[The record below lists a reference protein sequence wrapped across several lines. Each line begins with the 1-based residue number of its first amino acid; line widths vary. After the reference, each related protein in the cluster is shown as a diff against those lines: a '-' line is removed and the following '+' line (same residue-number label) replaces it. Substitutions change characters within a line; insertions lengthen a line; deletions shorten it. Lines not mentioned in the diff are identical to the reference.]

1 MDTWMFKISLK
12 KNHESG
18 LISYIVSWNSKDE
31 SYGIIKLLSIIIPI
45 FMQQIKLNFYQK
57 TKVHKK
63 LFLFK
68 TIILSCEEVDR
79 SKKKKTFKLKPNAIK
94 VKLFFFF
101 FEKKKSSC

>member
-68 TIILSCEEVDR
+68 IINLSCEEVDI
-79 SKKKKTFKLKPNAIK
+79 KIKLLTLITNI
-94 VKLFFFF
+94 FFPVIP
-101 FEKKKSSC
+101 EKSSC

>member
-1 MDTWMFKISLK
+1 MMDTWTFKISIK

-79 SKKKKTFKLKPNAIK
+79 SKKRRHLN
-94 VKLFFFF
+94 
-101 FEKKKSSC
+101 